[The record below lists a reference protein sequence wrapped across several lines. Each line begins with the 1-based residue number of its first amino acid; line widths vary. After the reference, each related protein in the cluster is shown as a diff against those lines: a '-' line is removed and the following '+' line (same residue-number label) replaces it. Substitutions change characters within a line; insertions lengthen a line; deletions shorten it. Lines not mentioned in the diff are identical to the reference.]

1 MAEDRSEEGAVFDA
15 GRRLIGGVAIGGAL
29 LGWFTIVAYVIA
41 TGGDL
46 DALSRPATAL
56 TLAPAAQRWFLA
68 SMLADSFGFYLPF
81 LAVGGYLWG
90 RLRPRFGAP
99 IDIATLCLA
108 GYAFLGRAGTSI
120 QIAALPP
127 LADAHAA
134 GDAMAR
140 TSSKTA
146 WLAVVNAAQ
155 GGLWRMEGPLTVC
168 WGIVVGR
175 ALWATGDRLGV
186 LLMACGGLFG
196 LVFVAGIAGFA
207 EAGQVLELATLVLLP
222 LWALLAGLK
231 LLRR

>member
-1 MAEDRSEEGAVFDA
+1 
-15 GRRLIGGVAIGGAL
+15 
-29 LGWFTIVAYVIA
+29 
-41 TGGDL
+41 
-46 DALSRPATAL
+46 
-56 TLAPAAQRWFLA
+56 
-68 SMLADSFGFYLPF
+68 
-81 LAVGGYLWG
+81 
-90 RLRPRFGAP
+90 
-99 IDIATLCLA
+99 
-108 GYAFLGRAGTSI
+108 
-120 QIAALPP
+120 
-127 LADAHAA
+127 
-134 GDAMAR
+134 MAR
-140 TSSKTA
+140 TSSETA

-155 GGLWRMEGPLTVC
+155 GGLWRMEGPLMVC